1 MAERLEMT
9 VKMQVTPAQ
18 ALALQA
24 MFQHWNRLASWGSSR
39 MIGFFVDGDGNF
51 KPRCDIAFSEPLPV
65 LTDELAKA
73 AIASDDGHGTL
84 NFDFDG
90 VAWRLHDLPANAALT
105 GRLEA
110 QPEGGPG

>member
-24 MFQHWNRLASWGSSR
+24 MFRHWNRLASWGSSR

-51 KPRCDIAFSEPLPV
+51 KPKCDMSFSEPLPA
-65 LTDELAKA
+65 LTDELEKA

-90 VAWRLHDLPANAALT
+90 VAWRLHDLPANAKVSGAGTASAGL
-105 GRLEA
+105 
-110 QPEGGPG
+110 PG

>member
-39 MIGFFVDGDGNF
+39 MIGFFVDGD
-51 KPRCDIAFSEPLPV
+51 E
-65 LTDELAKA
+65 
-73 AIASDDGHGTL
+73 DD
-84 NFDFDG
+84 
-90 VAWRLHDLPANAALT
+90 R
-105 GRLEA
+105 
-110 QPEGGPG
+110 